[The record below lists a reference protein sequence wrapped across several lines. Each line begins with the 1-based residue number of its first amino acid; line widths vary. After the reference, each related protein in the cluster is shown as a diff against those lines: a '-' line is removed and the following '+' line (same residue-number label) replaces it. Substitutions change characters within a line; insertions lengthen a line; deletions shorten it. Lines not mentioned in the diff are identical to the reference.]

1 MKRLVVQEIIVL
13 ESQCVLFPLAQE
25 SLRCH
30 RVSKTGVLRPKG
42 WSGVSIAWIELVRV
56 SMFNFFGPSCS
67 FFGVGVVH
75 NFPGNNSTGHLKH
88 EKISNDQVQLFFW
101 GVGSTSC
108 NCEV

>member
-42 WSGVSIAWIELVRV
+42 WSGVSIAWIKLVRV
-56 SMFNFFGPSCS
+56 SMFNFFGPKRVP
-67 FFGVGVVH
+67 FLVLVLYTIFRETIV
-75 NFPGNNSTGHLKH
+75 GHLKH
-88 EKISNDQVQLFFW
+88 EKISNDQVQLYFG